1 MSKTLITIESDKP
14 EYEGYFGGPPP
25 GVRARVVL
33 EFPPG
38 HAKAALAELCRA
50 VMDVLIEARKTDG

>member
-1 MSKTLITIESDKP
+1 MTDIAITSTQP
-14 EYEGYFGGPPP
+14 EIRSFGEPP
-25 GVRARVVL
+25 VSAHVHIS
-33 EFPPG
+33 FPPG